1 VFVERAQSTAFK
13 ALSTIQ
19 PQQEMNEVNYR
30 ALVEQGSSNYS
41 GKLALVYTTKH
52 EWSGLELN

>member
-1 VFVERAQSTAFK
+1 MFIERAESAAFK

-30 ALVEQGSSNYS
+30 AMVEQGSSNYS
-41 GKLALVYTTKH
+41 GKLALVCTTKH